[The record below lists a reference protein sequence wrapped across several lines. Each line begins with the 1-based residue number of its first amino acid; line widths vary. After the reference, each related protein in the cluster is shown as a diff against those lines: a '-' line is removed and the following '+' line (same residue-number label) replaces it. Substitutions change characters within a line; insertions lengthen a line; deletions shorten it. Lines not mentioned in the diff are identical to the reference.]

1 MSEQLTPTQKATAV
15 DRLASRREGF
25 TGLGKGY
32 SFGVVSLPEN
42 PKDLTPE
49 QRKEQTVWGITS
61 WDEDK
66 LGPVPTDEEIEA
78 EAVKEPVPQK
88 VTPRQLKRA
97 LIKAGVDPAM
107 IDSAIDA
114 IEDGTERAL
123 AKADW
128 HDASFIERGYPLI
141 NQFAAGLGLSE
152 EDVDMLFRAAAK
164 E

>member
-1 MSEQLTPTQKATAV
+1 MIEQLTPTQKATAV

-25 TGLGKGY
+25 TGLGEGY
-32 SFGVVSLPEN
+32 SFGIVSRPEN

-49 QRKEQTVWGITS
+49 QRKEQTIWGITA
-61 WDEDK
+61 WDEET
-66 LGPVPTDEEIEA
+66 LGLVPTVEEIEA
-78 EAVKEPVPQK
+78 EAVKTPVPLK

-97 LIKAGVDPAM
+97 LIKEGIDPTM
-107 IDSAIDA
+107 IDSAIEA
-114 IEDGTERAL
+114 IEDDTERAL

-141 NQFAAGLGLSE
+141 NQFAVGLGLSE
-152 EDVDMLFRAAAK
+152 EDIDNIFRAAAQ